1 MNYRYIPKFSAR
13 HLHGR
18 QQSLVIISV
27 GRYLIRLLHREPVM
41 TAIDE
46 QLNIIRRGADEILV
60 EEELVEKLKQGRP
73 LKIKAGFDPTAPDL
87 HLGHTVLINK
97 LRQFQ
102 DLGHEVLFLIG
113 DFTGMIGDPS
123 GKSATRPP
131 LTQAEVHENAKT
143 YQQQIF
149 KILERD
155 KTRVVFNSEWMASK
169 SSADM
174 IKLAASSTVAR
185 MLERDDF
192 NKRYSSG
199 QAIAIHEFL
208 YPLIQGYDSVELEA
222 DVELG
227 GTDQKFNLL
236 MGRQLQQQH
245 GQKPQVVLTMPI
257 LEGLDGVQ
265 KMSKSLDNYIGI
277 ADEPKDMFGKIMSI
291 SDELMWRYFE
301 LLSFR
306 PMAEIDSFQQDIESG
321 KNPRDIKF
329 LLAEEIIT
337 RFHSHEQ
344 ASSAR
349 EGFIA
354 QFAKGAIPDDI
365 PEHVFEAGEDGYA
378 IANLLKDAGLCSS
391 TSEAMRMI
399 QQGAVKIDG
408 DKVSDKSLRIT
419 AGMEAVF
426 QVGKR
431 KFARVKMKG

>member
-1 MNYRYIPKFSAR
+1 
-13 HLHGR
+13 
-18 QQSLVIISV
+18 
-27 GRYLIRLLHREPVM
+27 
-41 TAIDE
+41 
-46 QLNIIRRGADEILV
+46 
-60 EEELVEKLKQGRP
+60 
-73 LKIKAGFDPTAPDL
+73 
-87 HLGHTVLINK
+87 VLINK

-102 DLGHEVLFLIG
+102 QLGHEVLFLIG
-113 DFTGMIGDPS
+113 DFTGMIGDPT

-131 LTQAEVHENAKT
+131 LTQAEVQENAKT

-149 KILERD
+149 KILDRE
-155 KTRVVFNSEWMASK
+155 KTRVVFNSEWMGRK
-169 SSADM
+169 SSVDM
-174 IKLAASSTVAR
+174 IRLAASSTVAR

-192 NKRYSSG
+192 SKRYAGG

-208 YPLIQGYDSVELEA
+208 YPLIQGYDSVELQA

-236 MGRQLQQQH
+236 MGRQLQEQH

-265 KMSKSLDNYIGI
+265 KMSKSLNNYIGI
-277 ADEPKDMFGKIMSI
+277 ADEPRDMFGKIMSI

-306 PMAEIDSFQQDIESG
+306 PMAEIDSFRQEMAAG

-329 LLAEEIIT
+329 LLAEEIIA
-337 RFHSHEQ
+337 RFHSHE
-344 ASSAR
+344 AAAAAR
-349 EGFIA
+349 EAFIA

-365 PEHVFEAGEDGYA
+365 PEHAFETGDDGYA

-391 TSEAMRMI
+391 TTDAMRMI

-408 DKVSDKSLRIT
+408 DKVSDKSLRIMKGT
-419 AGMEAVF
+419 DAVF

-431 KFARVKMKG
+431 RFAKVAVN